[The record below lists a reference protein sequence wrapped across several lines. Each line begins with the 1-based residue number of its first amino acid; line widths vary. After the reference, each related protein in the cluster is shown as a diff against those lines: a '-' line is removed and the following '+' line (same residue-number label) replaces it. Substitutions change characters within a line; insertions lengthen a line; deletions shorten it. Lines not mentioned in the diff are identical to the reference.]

1 MMDDEH
7 GALVEDKD
15 IPYSVQLQLIKKRT
29 ERGMS
34 PVQIAR
40 LMGLKKVA
48 VQRIVAEHGWKP
60 RRKVEPE
67 PKKRQKTQVQ
77 LERERL
83 ADIARILAQ
92 RGKTRQETADIIGK
106 SLDYVHGLAVQYN
119 IKFQRSKLTKL
130 QKYRSLFFYNDSK
143 QLEAKGFTEKQMAIE
158 LKTSE
163 QTVRDCF
170 EFFEKGAKP

>member
-34 PVQIAR
+34 PLQIAR

-48 VQRIVAEHGWKP
+48 VQKIVAEHGWKP
-60 RRKVEPE
+60 RRKVEDE
-67 PKKRQKTQVQ
+67 PKERQKTQAQ

-83 ADIARILAQ
+83 ANIARELAQ
-92 RGKTRQETADIIGK
+92 RGMSRQEVADIIGK
-106 SLDYVHGLAVQYN
+106 SRDYLNSMASQYSIRFKDN
-119 IKFQRSKLTKL
+119 VIEARYKSVE
-130 QKYRSLFFYNDSK
+130 FYK
-143 QLEAKGFTEKQMAIE
+143 QLKTLEKQGMYKRQMAKE
-158 LKTSE
+158 LGVSE
-163 QTVRDCF
+163 QSVRNCYN
-170 EFFEKGAKP
+170 FFEKGAKP